1 MKFLINYS
9 ILLIFIFILNLPGI
23 PTLPIPASPINPH
36 IDLSPE
42 PLNITENQHNSVTIT
57 LEKPGKL
64 ETGEIAENALKVDKP
79 KAKDK
84 KGKDDKK
91 EKVEDDSKLDL
102 KKRLKK
108 YKSRII
114 LGAIFCL
121 IALITTL
128 INEYSQLRESRMF
141 EDSLKACREV
151 SIEEYEKELD
161 GQIVIANGTIFAQ
174 NKLLDQETGVSV
186 DQSLKLAR
194 IVEMNQWKELNIDGK
209 VVYQQ
214 IWSCEKIDSDKFKN
228 QTYKNPNMEEWVLE
242 NKTFYSEHSTLG
254 FYRIQKFHIDS
265 IKKHEGVFIPE
276 NYATSIEGNLGVI
289 LERKG
294 QNDRFLAIKNNFI
307 YVKSN
312 GNNIDTVGDIRIKY
326 HRIASQDY
334 TIVAGQYEN
343 TLVPIT
349 STGSLIKVCDEK
361 TIEEINPKTTIF
373 WINEKKRIKQEMFR
387 LRDQRNLK
395 RDWLLRIFAIGICFL
410 GIYLIIFPFDR
421 NLKEL
426 KLVSSLGKFA
436 HLFFTFVLTSLAALL
451 IIGSFWIF
459 RKPWK
464 GFFMFLAMIPF
475 IVILIVIF
483 KKPGIPSKDKKG
495 KGKKK

>member
-312 GNNIDTVGDIRIKY
+312 GNNF
-326 HRIASQDY
+326 S
-334 TIVAGQYEN
+334 
-343 TLVPIT
+343 
-349 STGSLIKVCDEK
+349 
-361 TIEEINPKTTIF
+361 IF
-373 WINEKKRIKQEMFR
+373 
-387 LRDQRNLK
+387 
-395 RDWLLRIFAIGICFL
+395 
-410 GIYLIIFPFDR
+410 
-421 NLKEL
+421 
-426 KLVSSLGKFA
+426 
-436 HLFFTFVLTSLAALL
+436 
-451 IIGSFWIF
+451 
-459 RKPWK
+459 
-464 GFFMFLAMIPF
+464 
-475 IVILIVIF
+475 
-483 KKPGIPSKDKKG
+483 
-495 KGKKK
+495 